1 MVGNRPQFIKSAAL
15 SLALR
20 AAGVDEVVLH
30 TGQHWD
36 PEMSQVFFDELGL
49 PEPAHRLDLRTADPR
64 AMTLPIREA
73 IEAERPDWVLVYGD
87 TNSTL
92 AGAHAAGEEVAV
104 AHVEAGLRSFDLSMP
119 EERNRIEVDRLSALL
134 LCPDERSAAQLEA
147 EGVPGRREV
156 VGDVMGDATRLFEP
170 AARRLDL
177 PFAPPYTVLTIH
189 RQANTEPGRLREI
202 VEAVTAAERRFVFPV
217 HPRTRHVLDEH
228 GLLLAANVEAVE
240 PLGYLEMLALVAG
253 ARGGRHRLRRAPEGG
268 VLAGRP
274 VRDATAEHRVGRHS
288 ERRREPACRARRARR
303 RPRDGPVSGRRPAAL
318 RRRSRLGT
326 HRSRPVRLS
335 AVPESP
341 LYDVA
346 VIGAGYVG
354 LPLAATFAEGGSRV
368 LVIEVQPWIVE
379 ALNGGTSHIEDV
391 TSDRLAPLVE
401 KGLVVASSD
410 YEQVKNA
417 HAVLIALP
425 TPLSRQREPD
435 LSYIERAAQSL
446 APVLQRGQVVVL
458 ESTTWP
464 GTTREILQPILEQ
477 GSGLK
482 AGVDFHLAMS
492 PERVDPGREDWTT
505 KTTPKVVGGIT
516 PASTTAAAEV
526 YRSALDTVHEVST
539 PDAAELTKLLENIYR
554 AVNIALVNELA
565 QLCDRMEIDVWEV
578 IEAAATKPFGFAS
591 FKPGPGLGG
600 HCIPI
605 DPFYLTWKAREFDFS
620 TRFIELAG
628 EVNNNMPYFCRSL
641 VSQALNHG
649 AGKSV
654 ERLEDPD
661 RRRRLQ
667 ARHRRLARDA
677 GREADPSAAHRRR
690 RRQLSRSLRPRVRR
704 HDVGRARSRGLRLH
718 RDRDQPFPDRLR
730 RPRAPREGDR
740 RLPQRHQGARGRR
753 QGLEALDGVGRRRGP
768 QLLGPESRPQLRATS
783 PIWRGSAT
791 STSSTSNEAPSGIR
805 TRGRRRSTA
814 ICSPTT
820 RSTRS

>member
-1 MVGNRPQFIKSAAL
+1 M
-15 SLALR
+15 
-20 AAGVDEVVLH
+20 
-30 TGQHWD
+30 
-36 PEMSQVFFDELGL
+36 
-49 PEPAHRLDLRTADPR
+49 
-64 AMTLPIREA
+64 
-73 IEAERPDWVLVYGD
+73 
-87 TNSTL
+87 
-92 AGAHAAGEEVAV
+92 
-104 AHVEAGLRSFDLSMP
+104 
-119 EERNRIEVDRLSALL
+119 
-134 LCPDERSAAQLEA
+134 
-147 EGVPGRREV
+147 
-156 VGDVMGDATRLFEP
+156 
-170 AARRLDL
+170 
-177 PFAPPYTVLTIH
+177 
-189 RQANTEPGRLREI
+189 
-202 VEAVTAAERRFVFPV
+202 
-217 HPRTRHVLDEH
+217 
-228 GLLLAANVEAVE
+228 
-240 PLGYLEMLALVAG
+240 
-253 ARGGRHRLRRAPEGG
+253 
-268 VLAGRP
+268 
-274 VRDATAEHRVGRHS
+274 
-288 ERRREPACRARRARR
+288 
-303 RPRDGPVSGRRPAAL
+303 
-318 RRRSRLGT
+318 
-326 HRSRPVRLS
+326 
-335 AVPESP
+335 PESP

-401 KGLVVASSD
+401 KGLVVASGD

-654 ERLEDPD
+654 SGSKILIVGVAYKPDIGDWRETPAEKLIHLLRTAGADVSYHDPFVPEFDGMTSVELDPEDYD
-661 RRRRLQ
+661 CIAIVTNHSQIDYDDL
-667 ARHRRLARDA
+667 
-677 GREADPSAAHRRR
+677 
-690 RRQLSRSLRPRVRR
+690 VRR
-704 HDVGRARSRGLRLH
+704 GKVIVDFRNATKGHEV
-718 RDRDQPFPDRLR
+718 
-730 RPRAPREGDR
+730 
-740 RLPQRHQGARGRR
+740 
-753 QGLEALDGVGRRRGP
+753 DGKVWK
-768 QLLGPESRPQLRATS
+768 L
-783 PIWRGSAT
+783 
-791 STSSTSNEAPSGIR
+791 
-805 TRGRRRSTA
+805 
-814 ICSPTT
+814 
-820 RSTRS
+820 